1 MIKNSDVQM
10 NIYLDSDNEQDD
22 ISSNTEEDTDFN
34 RYVSNHSIIVGDID
48 KPLENI
54 QPEENLIHY
63 TENHFN
69 TRVINDLNKLHSET
83 EILRNAVIS
92 NLDSNIQDRYIYSNS
107 PISRS
112 LNGSRDGSI
121 SGDSNSGS
129 QNYYGKLSIYQVQ
142 KNLEKY
148 YDIGNSNKYSSEIDI
163 LTTYIKGQK
172 NLFIQSKYL
181 THRKLNCLMFPTLFL
196 TAAITII
203 APFIECRPWSVGFVS
218 GINAIIALLLSLIN
232 YLKLE
237 SSTEMYLLMAN
248 NYDKLETSLE
258 MANSKLTF
266 IEKDEDKR
274 TLVLKKIQEV
284 ENKIIELKES
294 NGLIIPE
301 EIKRLFPI
309 ICHINIFLFIKKLE
323 AYKKSLLIKFRD
335 VKNEMRYI
343 LHRLN
348 LQDAQQK
355 DTIETMKEKHRLSY
369 LYEIKEKLKNEI
381 LEYRSAYGSI
391 DELFTREIKMAENKK
406 NKYGFG
412 FCIPFCYYN
421 NNPPI
426 VKGMNPII
434 DKYFDYILV
443 RET

>member
-1 MIKNSDVQM
+1 MNDVSDVHM
-10 NIYLDSDNEQDD
+10 NIYLDSDTEDD
-22 ISSNTEEDTDFN
+22 MSSNTEDGVKYTQCL
-34 RYVSNHSIIVGDID
+34 SSHSIIVGDMD

-69 TRVINDLNKLHSET
+69 TQVIKDLNKLHSENEMLKNSFMNT
-83 EILRNAVIS
+83 LN
-92 NLDSNIQDRYIYSNS
+92 SNIQERYIYSNS
-107 PISRS
+107 PISGS
-112 LNGSRDGSI
+112 LNGSREGSI
-121 SGDSNSGS
+121 SGDSSSGS

-196 TAAITII
+196 AAVITII
-203 APFIECRPWSVGFVS
+203 SPFIECRYWSNGLSS
-218 GINAIIALLLSLIN
+218 GVNAVIALLLSLIN

-237 SSTEMYLLMAN
+237 SSSEMYLLMAN

-258 MANSKLTF
+258 MTNSKLIF
-266 IEKDEDKR
+266 IEKDHDKR
-274 TLVLKKIQEV
+274 NLVLTKIQEV
-284 ENKIIELKES
+284 EHKMIELKES
-294 NGLIIPE
+294 NSLLIPQ
-301 EIKRLFPI
+301 EIKQLFPI
-309 ICHINIFLFIKKLE
+309 ICNINIFLFIKKME
-323 AYKKSLLIKFRD
+323 AHKKNLLIKFRD
-335 VKNEMRYI
+335 VKNEVRYI

-348 LQDAQQK
+348 IHEAQK

-369 LYEIKEKLKNEI
+369 LYEIKETLKNEI
-381 LEYRSAYGSI
+381 IECRSTYSSI
-391 DELFTREIKMAENKK
+391 DELFTREIKMAEMKK

-412 FCIPFCYYN
+412 FCFPFCYSN
-421 NNPPI
+421 TKPTA
-426 VKGMNPII
+426 KGMNPII
-434 DKYFDYILV
+434 DKYFDYILG
-443 RET
+443 EI

>member
-1 MIKNSDVQM
+1 MIDASNI
-10 NIYLDSDNEQDD
+10 NIYLDSDNETDD
-22 ISSNTEEDTDFN
+22 ISSNIEDDVEFN
-34 RYVSNHSIIVGDID
+34 QFVSNHSIIVVDID

-69 TRVINDLNKLHSET
+69 TRVIKDLNKLHNEND
-83 EILRNAVIS
+83 ILRNAVIS
-92 NLDSNIQDRYIYSNS
+92 NLDSNIQERYIYSNS
-107 PISRS
+107 PISGS
-112 LNGSRDGSI
+112 LNGSLDGSI
-121 SGDSNSGS
+121 SGDSNP
-129 QNYYGKLSIYQVQ
+129 NYYNQYGKLSMYQVQ

-148 YDIGNSNKYSSEIDI
+148 YDIENSNKYSSEIDI

-172 NLFIQSKYL
+172 NLYIQSKYL

-203 APFIECRPWSVGFVS
+203 APFIDCRYWSVGFIS
-218 GINAIIALLLSLIN
+218 GLNAIIALLLSLIN

-237 SSTEMYLLMAN
+237 SLTEMYLLMAN

-258 MANSKLTF
+258 MTNSKLIF

-274 TLVLKKIQEV
+274 NLVLKKIQDV

-323 AYKKSLLIKFRD
+323 AYKKSLLIKFRN

-348 LQDAQQK
+348 IQDLKQR
-355 DTIETMKEKHRLSY
+355 DTVEIIKEKHRLSY
-369 LYEIKEKLKNEI
+369 LYEIKEKLKTEI
-381 LEYRSAYGSI
+381 VEYRSAYGSI
-391 DELFTREIKMAENKK
+391 DELFTREIKMAEIKK

-412 FCIPFCYYN
+412 FCIPFFYYN
-421 NNPPI
+421 NKPPI